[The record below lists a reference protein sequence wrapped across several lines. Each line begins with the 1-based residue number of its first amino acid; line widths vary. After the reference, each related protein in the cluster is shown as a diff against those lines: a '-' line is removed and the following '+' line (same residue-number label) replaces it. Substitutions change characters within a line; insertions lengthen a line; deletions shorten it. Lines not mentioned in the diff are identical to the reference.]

1 MDGLSTLIEKIAKK
15 LNTNRVD
22 YEHIASV
29 LSEKLGVLIKKEQ
42 LSLKGT
48 KLICTVST
56 TVKNEIQIKKT
67 ELLLEISPLLPK
79 NTITTIE

>member
-1 MDGLSTLIEKIAKK
+1 MDGISALLEKIAKK

-29 LSEKLGVLIKKEQ
+29 LSEKLGVPIKKEQ

-48 KLICTVST
+48 KLVCTVST

-67 ELLLEISPLLPK
+67 ELLLEISSLIPK

>member
-1 MDGLSTLIEKIAKK
+1 MEGLSALIEKIAKK

-29 LSEKLGVLIKKEQ
+29 LSKKLGVLIKKEQ

-48 KLICTVST
+48 RLVCTVST
-56 TVKNEIQIKKT
+56 TVKNEIQIKKQ